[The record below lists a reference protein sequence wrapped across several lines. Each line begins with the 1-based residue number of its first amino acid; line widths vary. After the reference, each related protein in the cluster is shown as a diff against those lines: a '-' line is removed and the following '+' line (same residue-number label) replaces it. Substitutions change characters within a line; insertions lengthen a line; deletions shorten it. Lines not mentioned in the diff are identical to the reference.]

1 MVESVSDLTV
11 LSPSWT
17 NKWWQDLLRS
27 RQLNLQS
34 FKKYLSFQIKQSA
47 TLNSVCPPSLL
58 NPLKL
63 LFSMFLLCRLL
74 LASRSERKKI
84 FQCCSC
90 LFIFPFHHI
99 LPYLVLVFLIHS
111 LMCCFIFSGAHL
123 QFFCLSC
130 LNSLYF
136 KWIYV
141 VRLNLCNAVGDTVLN
156 TIIKSFYLL

>member
-1 MVESVSDLTV
+1 MVECVSYLTV
-11 LSPSWT
+11 LSPSWI

-34 FKKYLSFQIKQSA
+34 FKKDFSFQIKQSA

-58 NPLKL
+58 NPLKI
-63 LFSMFLLCRLL
+63 LFSLFLLCRLL
-74 LASRSERKKI
+74 LASRSERKKD

-99 LPYLVLVFLIHS
+99 VPCLVLVFLIHS
-111 LMCCFIFSGAHL
+111 LMCCFILSGALL
-123 QFFCLSC
+123 QFFCLSS

-141 VRLNLCNAVGDTVLN
+141 VRLNLCNSAGDTVLN
-156 TIIKSFYLL
+156 TIIKSFNLL